1 MRNASIGLGA
11 ILALTLASS
20 AFALGSPGPSGERAS
35 NLAPPFA
42 SSASGRCSK
51 AEATT
56 VVKQLGLSDPSVE
69 SPVFKVLCGAFAGPG
84 SETMVVSLF
93 GPANTG
99 MIDWVVLRRTGG
111 TWTLLLKRH
120 QAALLSAAGSDIRE
134 TVAVFRVGDSRCC
147 PSGGEKA
154 RVWRWNGSRLVAGP
168 WNRVTKGESDRR
180 AFYSPSGNLSCDLG
194 PRGVVCTS
202 RKPPLVVSMGID
214 GRLTICRGIAC
225 IGNAGVTDAQPTPT
239 LLAYGR
245 QITVGRFRCV
255 SLESGVRCTVIQSG
269 KGFLINR
276 DGVSRVGQ

>member
-1 MRNASIGLGA
+1 MGA

-69 SPVFKVLCGAFAGPG
+69 SPVFKVLCGAFAGHG

-93 GPANTG
+93 GPGNTG

-111 TWTLLLKRH
+111 AWTLLLKRH
-120 QAALLSAAGSDIRE
+120 QAALLGAAGSDIRE

-154 RVWRWNGSRLVAGP
+154 RVWRWNGTRFTAGAWKQVTPSTAAAPAAGAYKYGYFKTLSR
-168 WNRVTKGESDRR
+168 NIQ
-180 AFYSPSGNLSCDLG
+180 CDYG
-194 PRGVVCTS
+194 YG
-202 RKPPLVVSMGID
+202 
-214 GRLTICRGIAC
+214 
-225 IGNAGVTDAQPTPT
+225 GNARG
-239 LLAYGR
+239 Y
-245 QITVGRFRCV
+245 
-255 SLESGVRCTVIQSG
+255 VRCGIRSG
-269 KGFLINR
+269 LKPAPPAAVLRAARFHG
-276 DGVSRVGQ
+276 SRWA